1 MHVYGVYRYGCYM
14 LKHTKCITISSSC
27 GRSHNL
33 SLKRTFHLKA
43 FSHTFFFK
51 KNFKTMSSPDCL
63 SKKKA
68 AVHVCVNWKSLEKN
82 VTLKCETS
90 HHYTKILKPP
100 VVCAKSRNAD

>member
-1 MHVYGVYRYGCYM
+1 
-14 LKHTKCITISSSC
+14 
-27 GRSHNL
+27 
-33 SLKRTFHLKA
+33 
-43 FSHTFFFK
+43 
-51 KNFKTMSSPDCL
+51 MSSPDCL
-63 SKKKA
+63 SKKKKA

>member
-43 FSHTFFFK
+43 FSHTFFF
-51 KNFKTMSSPDCL
+51 FKTLKQCRVL
-63 SKKKA
+63 TAFQKKKA